1 MTQLDCTVTNC
12 LYNRD
17 CLCSKGDI
25 TIGGKNATRAGDTCC
40 ESFREKGTNT
50 MNSAAQASATVDIDC
65 EATKCVHNENCK
77 CAADHIGIGGGSS
90 ACQCQETECADFR
103 WSC

>member
-17 CLCSKGDI
+17 CLCSKEDI

-40 ESFREKGTNT
+40 ESFREKRDKHHEFHRICI
-50 MNSAAQASATVDIDC
+50 S
-65 EATKCVHNENCK
+65 H
-77 CAADHIGIGGGSS
+77 GG
-90 ACQCQETECADFR
+90 D
-103 WSC
+103 